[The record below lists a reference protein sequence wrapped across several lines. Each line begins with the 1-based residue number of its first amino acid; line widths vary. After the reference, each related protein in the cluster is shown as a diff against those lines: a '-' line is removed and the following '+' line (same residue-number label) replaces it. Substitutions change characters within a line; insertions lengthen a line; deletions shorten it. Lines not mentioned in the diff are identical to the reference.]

1 MCFYSQKFVAT
12 WTSWTIPL
20 YKNLTICASLIT
32 ISIIVTSVRFCGSV
46 NCTNIPAWH
55 FVLVFC
61 LLLTCFVL
69 FYLASTWKDKK
80 PSRLMISCTILF
92 IGKGNSHKDD
102 FLGDFLFWEILFS
115 RLSFLNF
122 SSSDIFL
129 LFLSHWALWKE
140 YGFLPRTYNALLYA
154 HEYDMVQA
162 ISIADAKSYSWIDD

>member
-1 MCFYSQKFVAT
+1 MCFYSQKFAAT

-122 SSSDIFL
+122 SSSDISSSFSYLIGHCGKSMVFCLERTMLYCMLMSTIWSRLFL
-129 LFLSHWALWKE
+129 LQMLNPTV
-140 YGFLPRTYNALLYA
+140 G
-154 HEYDMVQA
+154 
-162 ISIADAKSYSWIDD
+162 